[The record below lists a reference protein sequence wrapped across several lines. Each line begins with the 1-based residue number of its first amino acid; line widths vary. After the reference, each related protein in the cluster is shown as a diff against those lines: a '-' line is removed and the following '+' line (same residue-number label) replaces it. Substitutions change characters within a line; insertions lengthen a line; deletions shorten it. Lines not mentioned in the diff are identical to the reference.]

1 METTNLTALLSNLR
15 HATEFWN
22 AVKESGPDQDTAT
35 TGVFSDAR
43 EWLTTAALALGD
55 ALIAQRKA
63 DGGDH
68 E

>member
-22 AVKESGPDQDTAT
+22 AVKESGPDQDTTT

-43 EWLTTAALALGD
+43 
-55 ALIAQRKA
+55 
-63 DGGDH
+63 GG
-68 E
+68 

>member
-22 AVKESGPDQDTAT
+22 AVKESDTTT

-43 EWLTTAALALGD
+43 EWLTTAALALGN
-55 ALIAQRKA
+55 ALIAQREA
-63 DGGDH
+63 AGGDH